1 MKVELTLRPEEL
13 KVGWEK
19 REVSVVILSF
29 PLQATG
35 VNDGRVTQTS

>member
-1 MKVELTLRPEEL
+1 MKVELILHPEGL

-19 REVSVVILSF
+19 REVLVVILTF

-35 VNDGRVTQTS
+35 VNDGHVTQTS